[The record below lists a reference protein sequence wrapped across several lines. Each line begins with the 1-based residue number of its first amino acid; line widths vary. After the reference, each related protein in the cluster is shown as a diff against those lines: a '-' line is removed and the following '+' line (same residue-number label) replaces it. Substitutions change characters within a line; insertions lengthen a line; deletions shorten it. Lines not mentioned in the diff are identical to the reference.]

1 MVLGTG
7 TVLGEVVGESDEI
20 VQGRVEGHDG
30 RGKWDDKDEE
40 R

>member
-7 TVLGEVVGESDEI
+7 TVVGEVVGEGGE
-20 VQGRVEGHDG
+20 GVEGHDG
-30 RGKWDDKDEE
+30 REKWDDKDEE